1 MSPRRLIASS
11 LLTAAAVAIAV
22 LWVTILWPRSETTE
36 APLVQAQVPAATAT
50 PAGVRLVIPSIAVDA
65 PVVSYGIDADGN
77 MATPDGPSEVAWYDF
92 TPRPG
97 SPGNAVMAGHLNWR
111 DGTVAVFATLAP
123 GDAIDFVDE
132 AGKAVHYRVVSIEEI
147 DALTAD
153 SDSVIN
159 WTEAESLTLI
169 TCSGEF
175 LWTASSY
182 ATRTIVRAE
191 RVPDAA

>member
-1 MSPRRLIASS
+1 M
-11 LLTAAAVAIAV
+11 
-22 LWVTILWPRSETTE
+22 
-36 APLVQAQVPAATAT
+36 
-50 PAGVRLVIPSIAVDA
+50 RLVIPSIAVDA
-65 PVVSYGIDADGN
+65 PVVSHGLDADGN

-111 DGTVAVFATLAP
+111 DGTVAVFAKLASLAP

-132 AGKAVHYRVVSIEEI
+132 AGQAVHYRVVSIEEI

-153 SDSVIN
+153 TDSVIN
-159 WTEAESLTLI
+159 WTEVREPDAHHLL
-169 TCSGEF
+169 GRVPR
-175 LWTASSY
+175 TASSY